1 MHRNRRPTALAEHAT
16 AAAAAPA
23 AAAAGAVGGLRTG
36 AFLRGLRRCGPLTVP
51 TISVTFCLLVGFRL
65 FALVRTPPGSR
76 SLLPRRL
83 ACGGHWGCTS
93 SYSSSSSSFFSAA
106 TTVVTTGSNST
117 FTARCWTSFATII
130 AGLASPRCGLLF
142 AVLGPQLPGS
152 VRKPTLVATDA
163 LALLVPSA
171 NRRFVAQVG
180 LPQFLLSMGELAI
193 GIVALPL
200 REGAADASFPEV
212 RYTLQFVL
220 VVGESAVLAILAA
233 ALLVEVAH
241 LGFLHLLGQGAAA
254 VALAAALAALL
265 PATASGSGTPSTRA
279 ATWWRRQSGR
289 MRHGGVARRRWGITA
304 RIAAAGGRVMWRRP
318 PHGRRRH
325 GGHRV
330 ASVGIHPCLMLGRR
344 PPARTP
350 PPLPAS
356 ATYGKQT
363 T

>member
-142 AVLGPQLPGS
+142 AV
-152 VRKPTLVATDA
+152 RAA
-163 LALLVPSA
+163 
-171 NRRFVAQVG
+171 RRFVAQVG